1 MEQTPTKIYKQE
13 KMSTK
18 TDSNIIKISYKI
30 KNKKQVLNRGLLLQT
45 FKEFFVNLRN
55 INEKQISKR
64 VIDTSRKGK
73 QLNDLYYNNK
83 IEFLKINTS
92 FL

>member
-18 TDSNIIKISYKI
+18 TDSNIIKIAYKI

-55 INEKQISKR
+55 INEKQI
-64 VIDTSRKGK
+64 
-73 QLNDLYYNNK
+73 
-83 IEFLKINTS
+83 F
-92 FL
+92 